1 MKSFPMFAA
10 AAAFAAASALP
21 AQADPRQ
28 NPTADYMAEAVAKTE
43 GQPDS
48 TSKIW
53 YTKDKVRV
61 DVSHQ
66 GQTMSVIMDRP
77 AKQMTVL
84 VPKSKLYQQETMPEG
99 EASNPIASGSW
110 EVAKAGDE
118 TMTGVATIKWTVKG
132 KGADGRGFNGFI
144 WTTKENIQVKM
155 EGEAEEEGKKTK
167 VKSELKSLKVG
178 PIDAAV
184 FEIPKDYRPLPN
196 DEKKN

>member
-1 MKSFPMFAA
+1 MKSLPTLAA
-10 AAAFAAASALP
+10 VAALALALP

-28 NPTADYMAEAVAKTE
+28 NPTADYTADAVARTQ

-53 YTKDKVRV
+53 YTKDTVRI

-66 GQTMSVIMDRP
+66 GQSMTVIMDRP
-77 AKQMTVL
+77 AKKMTVL
-84 VPKSKLYQQETMPEG
+84 VPKSKLYQQEALPEG
-99 EASNPIASGSW
+99 EAQNPIAGGTW

-118 TMTGVATIKWTVKG
+118 PMAGVAATKWTVSG
-132 KGADGRGFNGFI
+132 KGADGRGFKGFI

-155 EGEAEEEGKKTK
+155 EGEAEDEGKKVK
-167 VKSELKSLKVG
+167 VTSELKNLKIG
-178 PIDAAV
+178 PVDAKV
-184 FEIPKDYRPLPN
+184 FEIPKDYKSVPK